1 MKLDLSIQDY
11 ITTTEHIKI
20 ILQSILKMG
29 FHLPAKGRLEHYI
42 SADEQGSFLVTNEGE
57 SADSRAGD
65 IEIGESKL
73 VPKDSLAGYD
83 EWDLRALWNGPSTKT
98 WIRVENAICTSRRK
112 LGGCS
117 GRAYKELEHQIS
129 EKVGTLQP
137 MNLISQ
143 FALAKARLA
152 SAIMGGLFL

>member
-1 MKLDLSIQDY
+1 MSK
-11 ITTTEHIKI
+11 
-20 ILQSILKMG
+20 
-29 FHLPAKGRLEHYI
+29 AV
-42 SADEQGSFLVTNEGE
+42 SANTNEGE
-57 SADSRAGD
+57 SADFRAGD

-98 WIRVENAICTSRRK
+98 WIEVENAICTSRRK

-129 EKVGTLQP
+129 EKGGYTTTNEFDFSVFAGEVETCFSNTGWVVFVSVEELNH
-137 MNLISQ
+137 NLSSIT
-143 FALAKARLA
+143 FRVAKTF
-152 SAIMGGLFL
+152 IFQVW